1 MNEKQIINEKQIAAE
16 YSINFIED
24 GMIVGLGTGS
34 TVAFMIQKLAERI
47 KSGLNVTTIST
58 SQATTK
64 FANSLGIKITKFA
77 EIEEIDLTIDGAD
90 EVDENLNGIK
100 GGGGAMLHEKIIA
113 TNSKKNIWIVDSS
126 KLVKTLGQFPLPIE
140 VVKFGFTQICSKL
153 EEAGYRPEIRMREST
168 RLITD
173 ENNHIVDL
181 KMEKIPDPN
190 ALDKKLRSFAG
201 VVETGLFYGIV
212 DTVIAGVGNKI
223 KIFNKKKR
231 EQT

>member
-1 MNEKQIINEKQIAAE
+1 MNEKQMAAE

-34 TVAFMIQKLAERI
+34 TVAFMIQKLAENI
-47 KSGLNVTTIST
+47 KSGLNITTVST

-64 FANSLGIKITKFA
+64 LANSLGIKVTKFT
-77 EIEEIDLTIDGAD
+77 EIDEIDLTIDGAD

-100 GGGGAMLHEKIIA
+100 GGGGALLHEKIIA
-113 TNSKKNIWIVDSS
+113 SNSKKNVWIVDSS
-126 KLVKTLGQFPLPIE
+126 KLVKTLGKFPLPIE
-140 VVKFGFTQICSKL
+140 VVKFGFTQTCVKL
-153 EEAGYRPEIRMREST
+153 ENAGYKPIVRMSGNNRFV
-168 RLITD
+168 TD

-181 KMEKIPDPN
+181 KMENIPDPIS
-190 ALDKKLRSFAG
+190 LDKKLKSFAG
-201 VVETGLFYGIV
+201 VVETGLFVGIA
-212 DTVIAGVGNKI
+212 DTVVAGVGRKI